1 MSRYNIR
8 IKTAQTDFIPVEQ
21 FTNYYPGSN
30 VKRELVKRYL
40 VSIASV
46 ASPEQMKKFC
56 DDFDISRD
64 NYSSIVTLSH
74 DTEFSDI
81 LTLVRSGSTRDK
93 IGQILKS
100 DVAKKYFGVSDWGGW
115 WRCGW
120 R

>member
-30 VKRELVKRYL
+30 VKRDLIKRYL
-40 VSIASV
+40 VSIANV

-56 DDFDISRD
+56 DDFGISRD
-64 NYSSIVTLSH
+64 NYAQVVTLSH

-81 LTLVRSGSTRDK
+81 LTLNFLSIFLIISLIVINLLLVISLIT
-93 IGQILKS
+93 
-100 DVAKKYFGVSDWGGW
+100 
-115 WRCGW
+115 
-120 R
+120 